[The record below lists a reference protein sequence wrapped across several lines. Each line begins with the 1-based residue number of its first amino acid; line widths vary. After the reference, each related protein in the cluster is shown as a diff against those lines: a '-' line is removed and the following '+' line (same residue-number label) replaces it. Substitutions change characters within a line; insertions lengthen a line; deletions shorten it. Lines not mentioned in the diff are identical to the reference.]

1 MYSFLNGP
9 AYIFLL
15 DLKSA
20 PDLGVVQ
27 KYNFDALILLL
38 WKMLNFE
45 PEIDYSDGEIADHLS
60 EKREGLKKTKNY
72 KPDAEASGA

>member
-1 MYSFLNGP
+1 M
-9 AYIFLL
+9 
-15 DLKSA
+15 
-20 PDLGVVQ
+20 Q